1 MAFLF
6 QMSVLLQYVQIIHL
20 WNHKCVQ
27 QQHQDN
33 NKIQK
38 IPISNTSKP
47 ESSSTAGVTILA
59 EQIHGEIAK
68 LVGIKYAIA
77 ETEQGI
83 LDMKQ
88 TIEQT
93 ITQQEEF
100 VILRQDIALR
110 KGRINRLRLEI
121 EKKKQMLEMETSE
134 TQRRREQLQNQMNM
148 FQASKQTLQQQ
159 QAKLSEQQKSLIP
172 QLKEQLAVLDAKAKQ
187 RQRTIMKQLQIIY
200 PIGFNQKMNC
210 FTINSLPIY
219 KGYVLWWVVSFCS
232 DQLGGDDDTASALGY
247 VAHCVKIISKLYQI
261 PLKFQVFTLA
271 SRSFVRDEANDLK
284 VLYVFLFVDHFDLK
298 LTIVSVS
305 CKWETQ
311 ILQGC
316 FSFEFKYLS
325 CLY

>member
-1 MAFLF
+1 M
-6 QMSVLLQYVQIIHL
+6 
-20 WNHKCVQ
+20 
-27 QQHQDN
+27 
-33 NKIQK
+33 
-38 IPISNTSKP
+38 
-47 ESSSTAGVTILA
+47 A

-219 KGYVLWWVVSFCS
+219 KGYVL
-232 DQLGGDDDTASALGY
+232 
-247 VAHCVKIISKLYQI
+247 
-261 PLKFQVFTLA
+261 
-271 SRSFVRDEANDLK
+271 
-284 VLYVFLFVDHFDLK
+284 
-298 LTIVSVS
+298 
-305 CKWETQ
+305 
-311 ILQGC
+311 
-316 FSFEFKYLS
+316 
-325 CLY
+325 